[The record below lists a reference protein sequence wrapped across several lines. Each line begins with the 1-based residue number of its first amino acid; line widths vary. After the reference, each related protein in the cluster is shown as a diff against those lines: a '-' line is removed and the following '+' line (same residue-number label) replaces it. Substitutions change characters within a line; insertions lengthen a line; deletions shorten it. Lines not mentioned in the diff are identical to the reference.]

1 MRLDKEAAEA
11 AIAEHLAKP
20 LGISVAE
27 AAWGVHETVTANMA
41 QAATIHA
48 IERALDVT
56 RFVMLPI
63 GGAGPVHA
71 CGMAAK
77 MSIDRLICP
86 TGAGVASAVGML
98 SSAIS
103 FEVARA
109 APMTAENMDFQRL
122 AAMVEEMDAEASDL
136 VTSAGVAAGT
146 VTRRLSAMMRYVGQG
161 YEIEAIL
168 APETIRAGDKQGL
181 LKAFN
186 EAYRRRYGRTEDM
199 PVEILTWRLAVE
211 GPRSGLGQSLL
222 SRASDARQSPAPIGH
237 RPAWFGQGFVDT
249 PIHRRADL
257 PNGVR
262 IAGPAIIEETESTTI
277 VPPDFELTVD
287 RALNLVLTR
296 NRQ

>member
-1 MRLDKEAAEA
+1 M
-11 AIAEHLAKP
+11 
-20 LGISVAE
+20 
-27 AAWGVHETVTANMA
+27 HETVTANMA

-186 EAYRRRYGRTEDM
+186 EAYRRRSAERRPHRRTGDHRRDRVDNHRSAGFRAYGR
-199 PVEILTWRLAVE
+199 
-211 GPRSGLGQSLL
+211 PRAQSC
-222 SRASDARQSPAPIGH
+222 
-237 RPAWFGQGFVDT
+237 
-249 PIHRRADL
+249 
-257 PNGVR
+257 
-262 IAGPAIIEETESTTI
+262 
-277 VPPDFELTVD
+277 PDPE
-287 RALNLVLTR
+287 
-296 NRQ
+296 